1 MIPDFTMKRKTKNA
15 RETKALAKQILKN
28 HPNHK
33 IWLLYGDLGAGKTT
47 FVKGLGRALGLRES
61 QIKSPTFTFV
71 VEFEPLIH
79 YDLYRLDALDDLTLE
94 LLNEHLATGKR
105 VVIEWPEKI
114 ESHLTFPHLKIR
126 FSHEGGDQRS
136 IEIS

>member
-1 MIPDFTMKRKTKNA
+1 MKRKTKNA

-105 VVIEWPEKI
+105 VVIEWPEIIRQALPLDTVWIKLEHAGEDKRKI
-114 ESHLTFPHLKIR
+114 L
-126 FSHEGGDQRS
+126 
-136 IEIS
+136 IEK

>member
-47 FVKGLGRALGLRES
+47 FVKGLGRALGHL
-61 QIKSPTFTFV
+61 PTKTKKFV
-71 VEFEPLIH
+71 CFPGFWGRKKFVFETAAAAPSAPGIP
-79 YDLYRLDALDDLTLE
+79 
-94 LLNEHLATGKR
+94 K
-105 VVIEWPEKI
+105 
-114 ESHLTFPHLKIR
+114 LKTPPS
-126 FSHEGGDQRS
+126 F
-136 IEIS
+136 